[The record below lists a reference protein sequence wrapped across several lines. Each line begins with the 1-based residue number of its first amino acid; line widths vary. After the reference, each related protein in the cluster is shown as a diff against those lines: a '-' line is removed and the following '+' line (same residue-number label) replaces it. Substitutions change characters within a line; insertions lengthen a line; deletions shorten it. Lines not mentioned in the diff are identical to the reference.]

1 MMALE
6 SHVPNWEWYYI
17 AMYFFIGGVSA
28 GAYFIGSL
36 LELLGEEKNRE
47 ISKIAYY
54 IAFPT
59 ILVTPVLLIAD
70 LGSPL
75 RFWHLFFYTKEGIPY
90 MNTTSPLSVGTWALL
105 IYGGMSFVSFLNV
118 LSADGKLKSPAVTKL
133 LNLVNRIPHKVYA
146 VTGAFFGV
154 FVAGYTGVLLNIT
167 ARPLWAATDPLVG
180 SLFIVS
186 GASTGAAAIALAMAR
201 QKIASGE
208 NFERLES
215 FDRIAMIAEL
225 ALIVLMIVV
234 AGRYAAPIL
243 KGFYGIMFLG
253 GTVVLGILVP
263 LWINWRGR
271 SLVAAK
277 TDPVMLSAVLILLG
291 GALLRISLVQAGQI
305 Q

>member
-6 SHVPNWEWYYI
+6 SHVPHWEWYYI

-36 LELLGEEKNRE
+36 VELLGIEKQRQ
-47 ISKIAYY
+47 ISRIAYY

-105 IYGGMSFVSFLNV
+105 IYSGMSFVSFLNV
-118 LSADGKLKSPAVTKL
+118 LAADGRLKSPALTNL
-133 LNLVNRIPHKVYA
+133 LNLFNRIPHKVYA
-146 VTGAFFGV
+146 VIGAFFGF

-167 ARPLWAATDPLVG
+167 ARPLWASTDPLVG
-180 SLFIVS
+180 SLFIAS
-186 GASTGAAAIALAMAR
+186 GASTGAAAIALVMAW
-201 QKIASGE
+201 QKMGSGAT
-208 NFERLES
+208 FERLEV
-215 FDRIAMIAEL
+215 FDRVAMIVEL
-225 ALIVLMIVV
+225 ALIVLMIII
-234 AGRYAAPIL
+234 AGQYAAPL
-243 KGFYGIMFLG
+243 LRGVYGVMFLG
-253 GTVVLGILVP
+253 GTVVLGILIP
-263 LWINWRGR
+263 LGLNWYARKPG
-271 SLVAAK
+271 AA
-277 TDPVMLSAVLILLG
+277 TNDLVMLTAILVLLG
-291 GALLRISLVQAGQI
+291 GALLRISLVQAGQM

>member
-6 SHVPNWEWYYI
+6 SHVPHWEWYYI

-36 LELLGEEKNRE
+36 VELLGIEKQRQ
-47 ISKIAYY
+47 ISRIAYY

-105 IYGGMSFVSFLNV
+105 IYSGMSFVSFLNV
-118 LSADGKLKSPAVTKL
+118 LAADGRLKSPTLTTL
-133 LNLVNRIPHKVYA
+133 LNLFNRIPHKVYA
-146 VTGAFFGV
+146 VIGAFFGF

-167 ARPLWAATDPLVG
+167 ARPLWASTDPLVG

-186 GASTGAAAIALAMAR
+186 GASTGAAAIALAMAW
-201 QKIASGE
+201 QKMGSGAT
-208 NFERLES
+208 FERLEV
-215 FDRIAMIAEL
+215 FDRVAMIVEL
-225 ALIVLMIVV
+225 ALIVLMIII
-234 AGRYAAPIL
+234 AGQYAAPL
-243 KGFYGIMFLG
+243 LRGFYGVMFLG
-253 GTVVLGILVP
+253 GTVVLGILIP
-263 LWINWRGR
+263 LGLNWYARKPGAATND
-271 SLVAAK
+271 LVILTAI
-277 TDPVMLSAVLILLG
+277 LVLFG
-291 GALLRISLVQAGQI
+291 GALLRISLVQAGQM

>member
-1 MMALE
+1 
-6 SHVPNWEWYYI
+6 
-17 AMYFFIGGVSA
+17 
-28 GAYFIGSL
+28 
-36 LELLGEEKNRE
+36 
-47 ISKIAYY
+47 
-54 IAFPT
+54 
-59 ILVTPVLLIAD
+59 
-70 LGSPL
+70 
-75 RFWHLFFYTKEGIPY
+75 
-90 MNTTSPLSVGTWALL
+90 
-105 IYGGMSFVSFLNV
+105 
-118 LSADGKLKSPAVTKL
+118 
-133 LNLVNRIPHKVYA
+133 
-146 VTGAFFGV
+146 
-154 FVAGYTGVLLNIT
+154 
-167 ARPLWAATDPLVG
+167 
-180 SLFIVS
+180 
-186 GASTGAAAIALAMAR
+186 MAR

-225 ALIVLMIVV
+225 ALIVLMIAV
-234 AGRYAAPIL
+234 ARGYAAPIL